1 MAIYLST
8 NGFFEEDQ
16 HGSRSGRST
25 ITQLLTQY
33 DQLLEAVNNGKNCE
47 LVFLDFSK
55 AFNLLN
61 HSLALNKNQEAGDKW
76 KIAHVAIRIPM

>member
-1 MAIYLST
+1 MSK
-8 NGFFEEDQ
+8 
-16 HGSRSGRST
+16 R
-25 ITQLLTQY
+25 
-33 DQLLEAVNNGKNCE
+33 KNCE

-61 HSLALNKNQEAGDKW
+61 HSLALNKKQEAGDKW